1 MVYQIYQKINLQMEK
16 PTYSN
21 LNLRICI
28 RIDQNNGILKDKCF
42 WGNQKVITNASPS
55 EINARI
61 QEYLEQ

>member
-1 MVYQIYQKINLQMEK
+1 MEK